1 MNLSKKTRRKCH
13 VPVQWS
19 KLKTRSNLVY
29 WEQYFDDLA
38 CHASSVIIF
47 EFRQY
52 GKNALRP
59 RSESFRFY
67 RFYRFYS
74 RDSDL
79 PGENRVGFSSDAFDD
94 CGALG
99 CGYEIKVESFLSI
112 PWKRNDAMQSGT
124 LTKSIRNGTAVF
136 RNSRRKKEKKKK
148 KDSRKEK
155 EELFILLGEEGDR
168 KNFLHFP
175 RLNLIEVSGWGCW
188 GGRGWSREQFWWL
201 RNFQFIPFAEF
212 LRRAVRDKRI
222 RDTHS
227 WIEMEVG
234 LAL

>member
-136 RNSRRKKEKKKK
+136 RNSRRKKEKK
-148 KDSRKEK
+148 R
-155 EELFILLGEEGDR
+155 
-168 KNFLHFP
+168 
-175 RLNLIEVSGWGCW
+175 
-188 GGRGWSREQFWWL
+188 
-201 RNFQFIPFAEF
+201 
-212 LRRAVRDKRI
+212 KRI
-222 RDTHS
+222 REKKKKNYSFFLGRKEIEKIFSTFPA
-227 WIEMEVG
+227 WI
-234 LAL
+234 